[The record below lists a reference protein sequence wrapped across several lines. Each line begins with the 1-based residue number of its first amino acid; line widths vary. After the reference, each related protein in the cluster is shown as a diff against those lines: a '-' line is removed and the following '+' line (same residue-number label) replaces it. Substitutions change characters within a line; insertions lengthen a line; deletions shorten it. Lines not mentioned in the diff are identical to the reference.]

1 MILTISLIIMSCQ
14 NTIVTI
20 DNQIITLDIKELPDT
35 TSVTLSD
42 LGFVDIQYIPLET
55 NEHCVISRINE
66 IIVGENYYLTHF
78 FPKVFMFRSDG
89 SFVTKIGT
97 EGRGPNEFTVVHDV
111 DIDRTTQN
119 IYLADGWQQRFFV
132 FSKNGN
138 LIRTFKTPIYAAI
151 SFTFTNEGI
160 LCYNMNQF
168 ANVENSYNLIDT
180 TGNIIKNFP
189 NKYPWNK
196 VQEGTAIFDENL
208 FYNFNNQVFKK
219 EVYSDTV
226 YVFEKLDFKP
236 HLVIEQGNKIL
247 TTRARS
253 DIESQELFEKFINQ
267 KNIFEFGDYIYYE
280 FGYDFKIGEYNFYKG
295 LIGSKKNNFQTLINA
310 ENGLIND
317 LDGGPNILLK
327 TIKDDNSVISWV
339 EAIQLKTLVNSSSF
353 LNSNPKYPEKKQELI
368 KLANNLKETDNP
380 VLIIVKLK
388 N

>member
-267 KNIFEFGDYIYYE
+267 KY
-280 FGYDFKIGEYNFYKG
+280 
-295 LIGSKKNNFQTLINA
+295 
-310 ENGLIND
+310 
-317 LDGGPNILLK
+317 LL
-327 TIKDDNSVISWV
+327 
-339 EAIQLKTLVNSSSF
+339 
-353 LNSNPKYPEKKQELI
+353 
-368 KLANNLKETDNP
+368 
-380 VLIIVKLK
+380 
-388 N
+388 